1 MGRDFAIGTDIVDID
16 RVANLIECYGRAFL
30 NKIYCDEEIEWC
42 SQKSVSPIHYA
53 GRFAA
58 KEAVKKALLT
68 LGFDSRILPFKSIII
83 SRKNDEPPRVQIP
96 SEISPIYQIAIS
108 ISHTDKLATATA
120 FAELI

>member
-16 RVANLIECYGRAFL
+16 RVANLIECYGTAFL
-30 NKIYCDEEIEWC
+30 NKIYCDEEIKWC
-42 SQKSVSPIHYA
+42 SQKSASPIHFA

-68 LGFDSRILPFKSIII
+68 LGVDSRALPFKSIFI
-83 SRKNDEPPRVQIP
+83 SRQNDKPPRVQVP
-96 SEISPIYQIAIS
+96 SEISSKYQLEVS

-120 FAELI
+120 FAQVK